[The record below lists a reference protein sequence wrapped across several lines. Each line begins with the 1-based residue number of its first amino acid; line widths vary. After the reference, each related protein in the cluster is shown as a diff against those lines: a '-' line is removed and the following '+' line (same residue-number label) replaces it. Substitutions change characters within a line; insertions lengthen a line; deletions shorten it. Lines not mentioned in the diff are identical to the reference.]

1 MGPMQPPCWKL
12 EHGVSQRGSRSLW
25 RAAPL
30 RQEQLQLSL
39 AYNPS
44 SLGLQTMAAE
54 PHKQHPGIWAPWS
67 CAPLV
72 LNPAWKPTLCVVN
85 TSSFWITLRESQGRS
100 EVSSN
105 MPYLLVNSHKGLAS
119 LVAQMVKN
127 LPAVL
132 ETRVRSLG
140 REEPLEKGMAP
151 DSSIL

>member
-54 PHKQHPGIWAPWS
+54 PH
-67 CAPLV
+67 
-72 LNPAWKPTLCVVN
+72 
-85 TSSFWITLRESQGRS
+85 TST
-100 EVSSN
+100 
-105 MPYLLVNSHKGLAS
+105 LAS
-119 LVAQMVKN
+119 ERHGLVR
-127 LPAVL
+127 LWC
-132 ETRVRSLG
+132 
-140 REEPLEKGMAP
+140 
-151 DSSIL
+151 